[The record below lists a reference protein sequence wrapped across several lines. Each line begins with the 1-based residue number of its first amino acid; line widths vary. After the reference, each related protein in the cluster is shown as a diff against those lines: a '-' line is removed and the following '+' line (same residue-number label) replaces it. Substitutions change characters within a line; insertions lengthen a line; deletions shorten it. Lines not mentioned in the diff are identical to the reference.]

1 MDKILFVKYSNDRAN
16 QFAICTEI
24 FANGDKKLLKKRA
37 TTESAREHIKNIA
50 SYYAPLKRQFEGA
63 LNVSGCQKEYDEIN
77 FEMVEGNGLDGFP
90 GSVPNPHVK
99 SSDWGW
105 QIDPLGLRWCLNWF
119 NDRFELPMMI
129 VENGFGAYD
138 KKEADGTVDD
148 LSLIHI

>member
-63 LNVSGCQKEYDEIN
+63 LNVAGCQKEYDEIN
-77 FEMVEGNGLDGFP
+77 FEMVEGKGLDKIIDSYFEKNEMNK
-90 GSVPNPHVK
+90 VF
-99 SSDWGW
+99 
-105 QIDPLGLRWCLNWF
+105 QIISEF
-119 NDRFELPMMI
+119 AQI
-129 VENGFGAYD
+129 
-138 KKEADGTVDD
+138 
-148 LSLIHI
+148 I